1 MVVVIGGLVVDVV
14 LGGGR
19 VVVSG
24 PPDVAPDVGAVV
36 GATEVDRVV
45 LDGGVVDGVVLEGGV
60 VVPGLVGGVELA
72 DEPGCSRATVIPITV
87 VTPPATSTAVL
98 VSLRTRASARSR
110 TSGEYR
116 SATRLMAPRGGAAP
130 APARGHLHGPRLAQS
145 LDQAR

>member
-1 MVVVIGGLVVDVV
+1 VVVVIGGLVVDVV

-36 GATEVDRVV
+36 GATEVDGVVLDDGV
-45 LDGGVVDGVVLEGGV
+45 LDGGVVVA
-60 VVPGLVGGVELA
+60 GLVGGVELA

-116 SATRLMAPRGGAAP
+116 SGTRLMAPRGGAAP
-130 APARGHLHGPRLAQS
+130 APARGHLHGPRLADS

>member
-1 MVVVIGGLVVDVV
+1 VVVVIGGLVVDVV
-14 LGGGR
+14 LGDGR

-36 GATEVDRVV
+36 GATEVDGVVLDDGV
-45 LDGGVVDGVVLEGGV
+45 LDGGVVVA
-60 VVPGLVGGVELA
+60 GLVGGVELA

-116 SATRLMAPRGGAAP
+116 SGTRLMAPRGGAAP
-130 APARGHLHGPRLAQS
+130 APARGHLHGPRLADS